1 MVRVKFFIRVKFFLV
16 CFAITGLL
24 FPAYHRSGIAS
35 PPPAFSQNTL
45 PGEANVELEPVLGGL
60 DQPLFLTG
68 AKDGTR
74 RLFIVERTGRI
85 KVLLPG
91 DSSPG
96 VFLDISAKIR
106 TGGEN
111 GLLGLAFHPQ
121 YEDNRRFFVTYTR
134 GSDGATVLA
143 EYRALESNPSIA
155 QTNERVVTSIP
166 QPSDIHHGGMI
177 AFGADNF
184 LYISTG
190 DGNWEDPDSS
200 AQNIEELRGKILRI
214 DIDNTDGETTYRS
227 PAGNPFAG
235 ETAGRDEI
243 YALGFRNPW
252 RFSIDRQTGQ
262 LYVGDVGHG
271 HMEEINLVTPGGNYG
286 WRVFEGTNCAPFEPA
301 LCGVL
306 QSIAPVVEYD
316 HSEGRC
322 SVTGGYVYRGN
333 RSSLPVGAY
342 VFGDFCTG
350 EIFLMNGNAPH
361 VLLETEEFITSFG
374 EDDDGELYVVGL
386 RGSVHRIR
394 RVAPLPQV
402 RIESVEVRRRSG
414 GEVLDPVRVKPKGK
428 KFEVVVRGS
437 GFSAGAVIVV
447 GGREME
453 TRAGASANELIARL
467 RAETLATAGPL
478 TIEVINTDQTRA
490 ESFVIEVLD

>member
-1 MVRVKFFIRVKFFLV
+1 MIRVKFFLI
-16 CFAITGLL
+16 CFAIAGVLSPLCPVRETSAWSPRFFQETMPGL
-24 FPAYHRSGIAS
+24 SEI
-35 PPPAFSQNTL
+35 
-45 PGEANVELEPVLGGL
+45 ELEPVVDGL

-85 KVLLPG
+85 KMLQPG
-91 DSSPG
+91 DSSPA

-111 GLLGLAFHPQ
+111 GLLGLAFHPD
-121 YEDNRRFFVTYTR
+121 YRENRRFFITYTR

-143 EYRALESNPSIA
+143 EYRALESNPSVA
-155 QTNERVVTSIP
+155 QTDERLVTLIP

-184 LYISTG
+184 LYLSTG

-214 DIDNTDGETTYRS
+214 DIDNTDGETTYLS
-227 PAGNPFAG
+227 PASNPFSG
-235 ETAGRDEI
+235 ERAGRDEI

-252 RFSIDRQTGQ
+252 RFSIDRQTGE
-262 LYVGDVGHG
+262 LYVGDVGHD
-271 HMEEINLVTPGGNYG
+271 HMEEINIVTAGGNYG
-286 WRVFEGTNCAPFEPA
+286 WRIFEGTNCAPFEPA

-306 QSIAPVVEYD
+306 QTNPPVVEYE
-316 HSEGRC
+316 HIQGRC

-333 RSSLPVGAY
+333 RSTLPAGAY
-342 VFGDFCTG
+342 MFGDFCTG
-350 EIFLMNGNAPH
+350 EIFLMSGNATH
-361 VLLETEEFITSFG
+361 VLLDTDHLITSFG

-386 RGSVHRIR
+386 RGTVHRIKQAA
-394 RVAPLPQV
+394 VESQV

-414 GEVLDPVRVKPKGK
+414 GQVVNPVRVSRKGK
-428 KFEVVVRGS
+428 KFEVVARGS
-437 GFSAGAVIVV
+437 GFAAGAVVVV

-467 RAETLATAGPL
+467 RSGTLAAPGPL
-478 TIEVINTDQTRA
+478 TIEVVNPDQTRA
-490 ESFVIEVLD
+490 EIFVIEVLD